1 MKKYIG
7 KRIMISLVTLLI
19 IILVLFMLLQL
30 MPGSPFNDEKLTAD
44 QIAMMSKKYGL
55 DKPLIVQFFTY
66 VKNLLQGDFGVSYV
80 ISKDTSISVLLKNRV
95 PVSFGIGLEAVSFGA
110 VVGLILGIL
119 AALKK
124 NSWLDTICTVISVLG
139 VSLPSYVFALV
150 MAYFIGYKAQ
160 WLPLLF
166 DGKKFFASSIMP
178 MLALS
183 MFTVATVARFTRT
196 SLLEVLDSEQNSK
209 FRDHYVEIPMDLS
222 EVMFICTANDL
233 STVPRPL
240 LDRMEIIEVSSY
252 TENEKYHI
260 ANDYLVKK
268 QMEANG
274 LNDTQIH
281 WKEDALRFLIT
292 DYTREAG
299 VRNLER
305 RIGQVSRKVTRD
317 IYQKKHR
324 KVTITKKVIKDYL
337 GRPVY
342 EW

>member
-150 MAYFIGYKAQ
+150 MAYAGAVDVYGSDGGSIYENLPSGGAGQRLHAACREQGNHGTPASGAPCTSKRADPDHYGTGAAGCRSDDWFPGYRED
-160 WLPLLF
+160 L
-166 DGKKFFASSIMP
+166 
-178 MLALS
+178 
-183 MFTVATVARFTRT
+183 
-196 SLLEVLDSEQNSK
+196 LDS
-209 FRDHYVEIPMDLS
+209 
-222 EVMFICTANDL
+222 
-233 STVPRPL
+233 
-240 LDRMEIIEVSSY
+240 
-252 TENEKYHI
+252 
-260 ANDYLVKK
+260 
-268 QMEANG
+268 G
-274 LNDTQIH
+274 
-281 WKEDALRFLIT
+281 
-292 DYTREAG
+292 
-299 VRNLER
+299 
-305 RIGQVSRKVTRD
+305 
-317 IYQKKHR
+317 HR
-324 KVTITKKVIKDYL
+324 KFNDCSDSVQRLQRDDFAGIYL
-337 GRPVY
+337 QCHVHCPDAGG
-342 EW
+342 

>member
-1 MKKYIG
+1 MGTLSHLDELEAEAIYIIREVAAECEKPVMLYSIG
-7 KRIMISLVTLLI
+7 KDSSVMLHLALKAFYPEKPPFPFLHVNTTWKFKEMIE
-19 IILVLFMLLQL
+19 FR
-30 MPGSPFNDEKLTAD
+30 DKTA
-44 QIAMMSKKYGL
+44 KKYGL

-196 SLLEVLDSEQNSK
+196 SLLEVLDSDYMLLAESK
-209 FRDHYVEIPMDLS
+209 GI
-222 EVMFICTANDL
+222 TG
-233 STVPRPL
+233 RPL
-240 LDRMEIIEVSSY
+240 LVRHALRNALIPIITVLAPLVVDLMIGSLVI
-252 TENEKYHI
+252 EKIFSIPGIGSLMI
-260 ANDYLVKK
+260 AAIQSNDY
-268 QMEANG
+268 N
-274 LNDTQIH
+274 
-281 WKEDALRFLIT
+281 
-292 DYTREAG
+292 
-299 VRNLER
+299 
-305 RIGQVSRKVTRD
+305 
-317 IYQKKHR
+317 
-324 KVTITKKVIKDYL
+324 VTISLAFIYSVMYIVLMLVVDVLYGIIDPRIRLAKKSD
-337 GRPVY
+337 
-342 EW
+342 

>member
-196 SLLEVLDSEQNSK
+196 SLLEVLDSDYMLLAESK
-209 FRDHYVEIPMDLS
+209 GI
-222 EVMFICTANDL
+222 TG
-233 STVPRPL
+233 RPL
-240 LDRMEIIEVSSY
+240 LVR
-252 TENEKYHI
+252 H
-260 ANDYLVKK
+260 
-268 QMEANG
+268 
-274 LNDTQIH
+274 
-281 WKEDALRFLIT
+281 ALRNALIPIIT
-292 DYTREAG
+292 AIGLQMSLVITGSVLAETVFSWPGIGRLVYDSISKRDTPMVTGAIIMCSILMCII
-299 VRNLER
+299 NLVVDLIYAFFDP
-305 RIGQVSRKVTRD
+305 RIKAQYS
-317 IYQKKHR
+317 KK
-324 KVTITKKVIKDYL
+324 
-337 GRPVY
+337 G
-342 EW
+342 

>member
-166 DGKKFFASSIMP
+166 
-178 MLALS
+178 
-183 MFTVATVARFTRT
+183 
-196 SLLEVLDSEQNSK
+196 EVLRIVDHADAGAVDVYGSDGGSIYENLPSGGAGQRLHAACGEQGNHGTPASGAPCTSK
-209 FRDHYVEIPMDLS
+209 RADPDHYGTGAAGCRSDDWFPGYRED
-222 EVMFICTANDL
+222 
-233 STVPRPL
+233 L
-240 LDRMEIIEVSSY
+240 LDS
-252 TENEKYHI
+252 
-260 ANDYLVKK
+260 
-268 QMEANG
+268 G
-274 LNDTQIH
+274 
-281 WKEDALRFLIT
+281 
-292 DYTREAG
+292 
-299 VRNLER
+299 
-305 RIGQVSRKVTRD
+305 
-317 IYQKKHR
+317 HR
-324 KVTITKKVIKDYL
+324 KFNDCSDSVQRLQRDDFAGIYL
-337 GRPVY
+337 QCHVHCPDAGG
-342 EW
+342 

>member
-196 SLLEVLDSEQNSK
+196 SLLEVLDSDYMLLAESK
-209 FRDHYVEIPMDLS
+209 GI
-222 EVMFICTANDL
+222 TG
-233 STVPRPL
+233 RPL
-240 LDRMEIIEVSSY
+240 LVR
-252 TENEKYHI
+252 H
-260 ANDYLVKK
+260 
-268 QMEANG
+268 
-274 LNDTQIH
+274 
-281 WKEDALRFLIT
+281 ALRLSLIH
-292 DYTREAG
+292 
-299 VRNLER
+299 
-305 RIGQVSRKVTRD
+305 I
-317 IYQKKHR
+317 
-324 KVTITKKVIKDYL
+324 
-337 GRPVY
+337 
-342 EW
+342 

>member
-124 NSWLDTICTVISVLG
+124 NSWLDTICTV
-139 VSLPSYVFALV
+139 
-150 MAYFIGYKAQ
+150 
-160 WLPLLF
+160 
-166 DGKKFFASSIMP
+166 

-196 SLLEVLDSEQNSK
+196 SLLEVLDSDYMLLAESK
-209 FRDHYVEIPMDLS
+209 GI
-222 EVMFICTANDL
+222 TG
-233 STVPRPL
+233 RPL
-240 LDRMEIIEVSSY
+240 LVRHALRNALIPIVTVLAPLVVDLMIGSLVIEKIFSIPGIGSLM
-252 TENEKYHI
+252 I
-260 ANDYLVKK
+260 AAIQSNDY
-268 QMEANG
+268 N
-274 LNDTQIH
+274 
-281 WKEDALRFLIT
+281 
-292 DYTREAG
+292 
-299 VRNLER
+299 
-305 RIGQVSRKVTRD
+305 
-317 IYQKKHR
+317 
-324 KVTITKKVIKDYL
+324 VTISLAFIYSVMYIVLMLVVDVLYGIIDPRIRLAKKSD
-337 GRPVY
+337 
-342 EW
+342 

>member
-166 DGKKFFASSIMP
+166 DGKKFFA
-178 MLALS
+178 LS

-196 SLLEVLDSEQNSK
+196 SLLEVLDSDYMLLAESK
-209 FRDHYVEIPMDLS
+209 GI
-222 EVMFICTANDL
+222 TG
-233 STVPRPL
+233 RPL
-240 LDRMEIIEVSSY
+240 LVRHALRNALIPIITVLAPLVVDLMIGSLVI
-252 TENEKYHI
+252 EKIFSIPGIGSLMI
-260 ANDYLVKK
+260 AAIQSNDY
-268 QMEANG
+268 N
-274 LNDTQIH
+274 
-281 WKEDALRFLIT
+281 
-292 DYTREAG
+292 
-299 VRNLER
+299 
-305 RIGQVSRKVTRD
+305 
-317 IYQKKHR
+317 
-324 KVTITKKVIKDYL
+324 VTISLAFIYSVMYIVLMLVVDVLYGIIDPRIRLAKKSD
-337 GRPVY
+337 
-342 EW
+342 

>member
-160 WLPLLF
+160 WLQLLF

-196 SLLEVLDSEQNSK
+196 SLLEVLDSDYMLLAESK
-209 FRDHYVEIPMDLS
+209 GI
-222 EVMFICTANDL
+222 TG
-233 STVPRPL
+233 RPL
-240 LDRMEIIEVSSY
+240 LVRHALRNALIPIITVLAPLVVDLMIGSLVI
-252 TENEKYHI
+252 EKIFSIPGIGSLMI
-260 ANDYLVKK
+260 AAIQSNDY
-268 QMEANG
+268 N
-274 LNDTQIH
+274 
-281 WKEDALRFLIT
+281 
-292 DYTREAG
+292 
-299 VRNLER
+299 
-305 RIGQVSRKVTRD
+305 
-317 IYQKKHR
+317 
-324 KVTITKKVIKDYL
+324 VTISLAFIYSVMYIVLMLVVDVLYGIIDPRIRLAKKSD
-337 GRPVY
+337 
-342 EW
+342 

>member
-196 SLLEVLDSEQNSK
+196 SLLEVLDSDYMLLAESK
-209 FRDHYVEIPMDLS
+209 GI
-222 EVMFICTANDL
+222 TG
-233 STVPRPL
+233 RPL
-240 LDRMEIIEVSSY
+240 LVR
-252 TENEKYHI
+252 H
-260 ANDYLVKK
+260 
-268 QMEANG
+268 
-274 LNDTQIH
+274 
-281 WKEDALRFLIT
+281 ALRNALIPIIT
-292 DYTREAG
+292 VLAPLVVDLMIGSLGYREDLLDSG
-299 VRNLER
+299 
-305 RIGQVSRKVTRD
+305 
-317 IYQKKHR
+317 HR
-324 KVTITKKVIKDYL
+324 KFNDCSDSVQRLQRDDFAGIYLRVMYIVLMLVVDVLYGIIDPRIRLAKKSD
-337 GRPVY
+337 
-342 EW
+342 

>member
-196 SLLEVLDSEQNSK
+196 SLLEVLDSDYMLLAESK
-209 FRDHYVEIPMDLS
+209 GITVLAPLVVDLMIGSLVIEKIFSIPGIGSLM
-222 EVMFICTANDL
+222 
-233 STVPRPL
+233 
-240 LDRMEIIEVSSY
+240 
-252 TENEKYHI
+252 I
-260 ANDYLVKK
+260 AAIQSNDY
-268 QMEANG
+268 N
-274 LNDTQIH
+274 
-281 WKEDALRFLIT
+281 
-292 DYTREAG
+292 
-299 VRNLER
+299 
-305 RIGQVSRKVTRD
+305 
-317 IYQKKHR
+317 
-324 KVTITKKVIKDYL
+324 VTISLAFIYSVMYIVLMLVVDVLYGIIDPRIRLAKKSD
-337 GRPVY
+337 
-342 EW
+342 

>member
-1 MKKYIG
+1 
-7 KRIMISLVTLLI
+7 MISLVTLLI

-95 PVSFGIGLEAVSFGA
+95 SVSFGIGLEAVSFGA

-160 WLPLLF
+160 WLQLLF

-196 SLLEVLDSEQNSK
+196 SLLEVLDSDYMLLAESK
-209 FRDHYVEIPMDLS
+209 GI
-222 EVMFICTANDL
+222 TG
-233 STVPRPL
+233 RPL
-240 LDRMEIIEVSSY
+240 LVRHALRNALIPIITVLAPLVVDLMIGSLVI
-252 TENEKYHI
+252 EKIFSIPGIGSLMI
-260 ANDYLVKK
+260 AAIQSNDY
-268 QMEANG
+268 N
-274 LNDTQIH
+274 
-281 WKEDALRFLIT
+281 
-292 DYTREAG
+292 
-299 VRNLER
+299 
-305 RIGQVSRKVTRD
+305 
-317 IYQKKHR
+317 
-324 KVTITKKVIKDYL
+324 VTISLAFIYSVMYIVLMLVVDVLYGIIDPRIRLAKKSD
-337 GRPVY
+337 
-342 EW
+342 

>member
-139 VSLPSYVFALV
+139 VSLPSYVFC
-150 MAYFIGYKAQ
+150 IGYGIFHRLQ
-160 WLPLLF
+160 
-166 DGKKFFASSIMP
+166 G
-178 MLALS
+178 
-183 MFTVATVARFTRT
+183 TVAAASV
-196 SLLEVLDSEQNSK
+196 
-209 FRDHYVEIPMDLS
+209 
-222 EVMFICTANDL
+222 
-233 STVPRPL
+233 
-240 LDRMEIIEVSSY
+240 
-252 TENEKYHI
+252 
-260 ANDYLVKK
+260 
-268 QMEANG
+268 
-274 LNDTQIH
+274 
-281 WKEDALRFLIT
+281 
-292 DYTREAG
+292 
-299 VRNLER
+299 
-305 RIGQVSRKVTRD
+305 
-317 IYQKKHR
+317 
-324 KVTITKKVIKDYL
+324 
-337 GRPVY
+337 
-342 EW
+342 

>member
-160 WLPLLF
+160 WLPLRF

-178 MLALS
+178 MLARS

-196 SLLEVLDSEQNSK
+196 SLLEVLDSDYMLLAESK
-209 FRDHYVEIPMDLS
+209 GI
-222 EVMFICTANDL
+222 TG
-233 STVPRPL
+233 RPL
-240 LDRMEIIEVSSY
+240 LVRHALRNALIPIVTVLAPLVVDLMIGSLVIEKIFSIPGIGSLM
-252 TENEKYHI
+252 I
-260 ANDYLVKK
+260 AAIQSNDY
-268 QMEANG
+268 N
-274 LNDTQIH
+274 
-281 WKEDALRFLIT
+281 
-292 DYTREAG
+292 
-299 VRNLER
+299 
-305 RIGQVSRKVTRD
+305 
-317 IYQKKHR
+317 
-324 KVTITKKVIKDYL
+324 VTISLAFIYSVMYIVLMLVVDVLYGIIDPRIRLAKKSD
-337 GRPVY
+337 
-342 EW
+342 

>member
-196 SLLEVLDSEQNSK
+196 SLLEVLDSDYMLLAESK
-209 FRDHYVEIPMDLS
+209 GITSGAPCTSKRADPDHYGTGAAGCRSDDWFPGYRED
-222 EVMFICTANDL
+222 
-233 STVPRPL
+233 L
-240 LDRMEIIEVSSY
+240 LDS
-252 TENEKYHI
+252 
-260 ANDYLVKK
+260 
-268 QMEANG
+268 G
-274 LNDTQIH
+274 
-281 WKEDALRFLIT
+281 
-292 DYTREAG
+292 
-299 VRNLER
+299 
-305 RIGQVSRKVTRD
+305 
-317 IYQKKHR
+317 HR
-324 KVTITKKVIKDYL
+324 KFNDCSDSVQRLQRDDFAGIYL
-337 GRPVY
+337 QCHVHCPDAGG
-342 EW
+342 

>member
-1 MKKYIG
+1 MKKNLLVIMLVGAVLTVGAATGCGASAPDAEIG
-7 KRIMISLVTLLI
+7 VNTKTGTNTEESEAVVKPLYPL
-19 IILVLFMLLQL
+19 
-30 MPGSPFNDEKLTAD
+30 ETAQD
-44 QIAMMSKKYGL
+44 ALADGEYSVSFTA

-196 SLLEVLDSEQNSK
+196 SLLEVLDSDYMLLAESK
-209 FRDHYVEIPMDLS
+209 GI
-222 EVMFICTANDL
+222 TG
-233 STVPRPL
+233 RPL
-240 LDRMEIIEVSSY
+240 LVRHALRNALIPIVTVLAPLVVDLMIGSLVIEKIFSIPGIGSLM
-252 TENEKYHI
+252 I
-260 ANDYLVKK
+260 AAIQSNDY
-268 QMEANG
+268 N
-274 LNDTQIH
+274 
-281 WKEDALRFLIT
+281 
-292 DYTREAG
+292 
-299 VRNLER
+299 
-305 RIGQVSRKVTRD
+305 
-317 IYQKKHR
+317 
-324 KVTITKKVIKDYL
+324 VTISLAFIYSVMYIVLMLVVDVLYGIIDPRIRLAKKSD
-337 GRPVY
+337 
-342 EW
+342 

>member
-124 NSWLDTICTVISVLG
+124 NSWLDTICTSAFRPMFLHWLWHISSATRHSGCRFCLT
-139 VSLPSYVFALV
+139 AR
-150 MAYFIGYKAQ
+150 
-160 WLPLLF
+160 
-166 DGKKFFASSIMP
+166 SS
-178 MLALS
+178 S
-183 MFTVATVARFTRT
+183 HRR
-196 SLLEVLDSEQNSK
+196 SC
-209 FRDHYVEIPMDLS
+209 R
-222 EVMFICTANDL
+222 CW
-233 STVPRPL
+233 RC
-240 LDRMEIIEVSSY
+240 RC
-252 TENEKYHI
+252 
-260 ANDYLVKK
+260 
-268 QMEANG
+268 
-274 LNDTQIH
+274 
-281 WKEDALRFLIT
+281 LR
-292 DYTREAG
+292 
-299 VRNLER
+299 
-305 RIGQVSRKVTRD
+305 
-317 IYQKKHR
+317 
-324 KVTITKKVIKDYL
+324 
-337 GRPVY
+337 
-342 EW
+342 

>member
-160 WLPLLF
+160 WLLLLF

-196 SLLEVLDSEQNSK
+196 SLLEVLDSDYMLLAESK
-209 FRDHYVEIPMDLS
+209 GI
-222 EVMFICTANDL
+222 TG
-233 STVPRPL
+233 RPL
-240 LDRMEIIEVSSY
+240 LVRHALRNALIPIITVLAPLVVDLMIGSLVI
-252 TENEKYHI
+252 EKIFSIPGIGSLMI
-260 ANDYLVKK
+260 AAIQSNDY
-268 QMEANG
+268 N
-274 LNDTQIH
+274 
-281 WKEDALRFLIT
+281 
-292 DYTREAG
+292 
-299 VRNLER
+299 
-305 RIGQVSRKVTRD
+305 
-317 IYQKKHR
+317 
-324 KVTITKKVIKDYL
+324 VTISLAFIYSVMYIVLMLVVDVLYGIIDPRIRLAKKSD
-337 GRPVY
+337 
-342 EW
+342 

>member
-196 SLLEVLDSEQNSK
+196 SLLEVLDSDYMLLAESK
-209 FRDHYVEIPMDLS
+209 GI
-222 EVMFICTANDL
+222 TG
-233 STVPRPL
+233 RPL
-240 LDRMEIIEVSSY
+240 LVRHALRNALIPIITLVIGWFIGIFSGSIMI
-252 TENEKYHI
+252 ENI
-260 ANDYLVKK
+260 F
-268 QMEANG
+268 G
-274 LNDTQIH
+274 LNGMGRIYIN
-281 WKEDALRFLIT
+281 ALSNKDFEVVLLLQMFYVAVGLI
-292 DYTREAG
+292 G
-299 VRNLER
+299 NLIIDIAYGLADP
-305 RIGQVSRKVTRD
+305 RIRVNK
-317 IYQKKHR
+317 
-324 KVTITKKVIKDYL
+324 
-337 GRPVY
+337 
-342 EW
+342 

>member
-196 SLLEVLDSEQNSK
+196 SLLEVLDSDYMLLAESK
-209 FRDHYVEIPMDLS
+209 GI
-222 EVMFICTANDL
+222 TG
-233 STVPRPL
+233 RPL
-240 LDRMEIIEVSSY
+240 LVR
-252 TENEKYHI
+252 H
-260 ANDYLVKK
+260 
-268 QMEANG
+268 
-274 LNDTQIH
+274 
-281 WKEDALRFLIT
+281 ALRNALIPIIT
-292 DYTREAG
+292 VLAPLVVDLMIGSLVIEKIFYAFSQLIHFRLINHIIFDLTFFGYLIQWLGYCLYRHY
-299 VRNLER
+299 VRWFSGYPMRHRYCPPN
-305 RIGQVSRKVTRD
+305 GGRD
-317 IYQKKHR
+317 KGHR
-324 KVTITKKVIKDYL
+324 KYARSGKYAI
-337 GRPVY
+337 
-342 EW
+342 

>member
-160 WLPLLF
+160 WLPLLRIVDHADAGAVDVYGS
-166 DGKKFFASSIMP
+166 DGGSIYENLPSGGAGQRLHAACGEQGNHGTPASGAP
-178 MLALS
+178 C
-183 MFTVATVARFTRT
+183 T
-196 SLLEVLDSEQNSK
+196 SKRADPDHYGTGAVGCRSDDWFPGYREDLLDSGHRK
-209 FRDHYVEIPMDLS
+209 
-222 EVMFICTANDL
+222 
-233 STVPRPL
+233 
-240 LDRMEIIEVSSY
+240 
-252 TENEKYHI
+252 
-260 ANDYLVKK
+260 
-268 QMEANG
+268 
-274 LNDTQIH
+274 LNDCSDSVQRLQRDDFAGIYLQCH
-281 WKEDALRFLIT
+281 VHCPDA
-292 DYTREAG
+292 G
-299 VRNLER
+299 
-305 RIGQVSRKVTRD
+305 G
-317 IYQKKHR
+317 
-324 KVTITKKVIKDYL
+324 
-337 GRPVY
+337 
-342 EW
+342 

>member
-150 MAYFIGYKAQ
+150 MAYFIGYKEQ

-196 SLLEVLDSEQNSK
+196 SLLEVLDSDYMLLAESK
-209 FRDHYVEIPMDLS
+209 GI
-222 EVMFICTANDL
+222 TG
-233 STVPRPL
+233 RPL
-240 LDRMEIIEVSSY
+240 LVRHALRNALIPIITVLAPLVVDLMIGSLVI
-252 TENEKYHI
+252 EKIFSIPGIGSLMI
-260 ANDYLVKK
+260 AAIQSNDY
-268 QMEANG
+268 N
-274 LNDTQIH
+274 
-281 WKEDALRFLIT
+281 
-292 DYTREAG
+292 
-299 VRNLER
+299 
-305 RIGQVSRKVTRD
+305 
-317 IYQKKHR
+317 
-324 KVTITKKVIKDYL
+324 VTISLAFIYSVMYIVLMLVVDVLYGIIDPRIRLAKKSD
-337 GRPVY
+337 
-342 EW
+342 

>member
-1 MKKYIG
+1 
-7 KRIMISLVTLLI
+7 MISLAPLLI

-95 PVSFGIGLEAVSFGA
+95 SVSFGIGLEAVSFGA

-160 WLPLLF
+160 WLQLLF

-196 SLLEVLDSEQNSK
+196 SLLEVLDSDYMLLAESK
-209 FRDHYVEIPMDLS
+209 GI
-222 EVMFICTANDL
+222 TG
-233 STVPRPL
+233 RPL
-240 LDRMEIIEVSSY
+240 LVRHALRNALIPIITVLAPLVVDLMIGSLVI
-252 TENEKYHI
+252 EKIFSIPGIGSLMI
-260 ANDYLVKK
+260 AAIQSNDY
-268 QMEANG
+268 N
-274 LNDTQIH
+274 
-281 WKEDALRFLIT
+281 
-292 DYTREAG
+292 
-299 VRNLER
+299 
-305 RIGQVSRKVTRD
+305 
-317 IYQKKHR
+317 
-324 KVTITKKVIKDYL
+324 VTISLAFIYSVMYIVLMLVVDVLYGIIDPRIRLAKKSD
-337 GRPVY
+337 
-342 EW
+342 

>member
-150 MAYFIGYKAQ
+150 MAYFIGCRFCLTAR
-160 WLPLLF
+160 
-166 DGKKFFASSIMP
+166 SS
-178 MLALS
+178 S
-183 MFTVATVARFTRT
+183 HRR
-196 SLLEVLDSEQNSK
+196 SC
-209 FRDHYVEIPMDLS
+209 R
-222 EVMFICTANDL
+222 CW
-233 STVPRPL
+233 RC
-240 LDRMEIIEVSSY
+240 RC
-252 TENEKYHI
+252 
-260 ANDYLVKK
+260 
-268 QMEANG
+268 
-274 LNDTQIH
+274 
-281 WKEDALRFLIT
+281 LR
-292 DYTREAG
+292 
-299 VRNLER
+299 
-305 RIGQVSRKVTRD
+305 
-317 IYQKKHR
+317 
-324 KVTITKKVIKDYL
+324 
-337 GRPVY
+337 
-342 EW
+342 